1 MLKIYNSLTN
11 KKEVFRPRKS
21 KRVNMFVCGITPYD
35 SPHIG
40 NFRAAIVY
48 DLLARYLRFAGYD
61 IFYLQNITDI
71 DDKIIRAAKEKNK
84 GWKEIGDYYFKEY
97 LAIGKKL
104 NITSVTKYAKAT
116 AHIKEIIAQIETL
129 IKKGY
134 GYEKNGSVYFE
145 VSKFKN
151 YGKLSRQNLKKL
163 YTGARL
169 EKDPDKKHPYDFVLW
184 KVRESLG
191 RETSKYEPA
200 WKSPWGLGRPGWH
213 IEDTAI
219 SEHYFGPQYDIHG
232 GAVELKFPH
241 HEAEVA
247 QQESASGRTPFV
259 KYWAHCGIL
268 FINGE
273 KMSKSLGNFIAGKEM
288 VEKYDPDYFRFMIVS
303 AHYRSPIDYSEKL
316 IHQAKTNLENIRNFA
331 RELKKIKQKT
341 GAPFDAAAFKKQFL
355 QAMDDDFN
363 TPRALAVTFKMM
375 RRANA
380 LLARPVRKKSL
391 QATKVAPDGA
401 AFSNGGRGKL
411 SAVSAKEIISFFKN
425 AEGIFGVSFTK
436 TKTVGIPAH
445 IRELAKEREKLR
457 KEKKWAE
464 ADALRGQIKKNGYEI
479 KDLESGY
486 EITLIV

>member
-1 MLKIYNSLTN
+1 
-11 KKEVFRPRKS
+11 
-21 KRVNMFVCGITPYD
+21 MFVCGITPYD

-48 DLLARYLRFAGYD
+48 DLIARYLRFAEYNV
-61 IFYLQNITDI
+61 FYLQNVTDI
-71 DDKIIRAAKEKNK
+71 DDKIIKAAKEKNMN
-84 GWKEIGDYYFKEY
+84 WKEIGDYYFKEY

-134 GYEKNGSVYFE
+134 AYEKNGSVYFE

-151 YGKLSRQNLKKL
+151 YGNLSRQNLKKL

-169 EKDPDKKHPYDFVLW
+169 EEDQNKKHAYDFVLW
-184 KVRESLG
+184 KAKKDG
-191 RETSKYEPA
+191 EPF
-200 WKSPWGLGRPGWH
+200 WPSPWGNGRPGWH

-219 SEHYFGPQYDIHG
+219 SEHYFGPQYDLHG

-247 QQESASGRTPFV
+247 QQESASGKKPFV

-268 FINGE
+268 LINGK

-341 GAPFDAAAFKKQFL
+341 GAPFDIATFKKQFS

-363 TPRALAVTFKMM
+363 TPKSLAVIFKTM
-375 RRANA
+375 RQANT
-380 LLARPVRKKSL
+380 LMS
-391 QATKVAPDGA
+391 
-401 AFSNGGRGKL
+401 RGKL
-411 SAVSAKEIISFFKN
+411 STASAKEIISFLKN
-425 AEGIFGVSFTK
+425 AEAIFGVSFTK
-436 TKTVGIPAH
+436 IKTGKIPPH
-445 IRELAKEREKLR
+445 IKELAEKRELFR
-457 KEKKWAE
+457 KEKRWAE
-464 ADALRGQIKKNGYEI
+464 ADAIREQIQKERYEI
-479 KDLESGY
+479 KDSGKGCG
-486 EITLIV
+486 IRRF

>member
-1 MLKIYNSLTN
+1 MLKIYNSLSN
-11 KKEVFRPRKS
+11 KKEIFRPRKG

-48 DLLARYLRFAGYD
+48 DLIARHLRFAGYD
-61 IFYLQNITDI
+61 VFYLQNVTDI
-71 DDKIIRAAKEKNK
+71 DDKIIKSAKARDKS
-84 GWKEIGDYYFKEY
+84 WKEIGDYYFKEY

-163 YTGARL
+163 YAGARL
-169 EKDPDKKHPYDFVLW
+169 EEDPDKKHPYDFVLW
-184 KVRESLG
+184 KARESLG

-247 QQESASGRTPFV
+247 QQESASGKKPFV

-268 FINGE
+268 LINGE
-273 KMSKSLGNFIAGKEM
+273 KMSKSLGNFITGKEM
-288 VEKYDPDYFRFMIVS
+288 VEKYDPDYFCFMIVS

-341 GAPFDAAAFKKQFL
+341 GAPFDIADFKKQL
-355 QAMDDDFN
+355 SQAMDDDFN
-363 TPRALAVTFKMM
+363 TPKALAVIFKTM
-375 RRANA
+375 RQANT
-380 LLARPVRKKSL
+380 LLS
-391 QATKVAPDGA
+391 
-401 AFSNGGRGKL
+401 RGKL
-411 SAVSAKEIISFFKN
+411 STDAAKEIISFLKN
-425 AEGIFGVSFTK
+425 AEAIFGVSFIKIK
-436 TKTVGIPAH
+436 TAEIPPRIKELAEK
-445 IRELAKEREKLR
+445 RELFR
-457 KEKKWAE
+457 KEKRWAE
-464 ADALRGQIKKNGYEI
+464 ADAIREQIQKEGYEI
-479 KDLESGY
+479 KDSEIGY
-486 EITLIV
+486 KIDLLRNNFRSENYYATGLITPIV

>member
-11 KKEVFRPRKS
+11 KKEIFQPRKS

-40 NFRAAIVY
+40 NFRATIVY
-48 DLLARYLRFAGYD
+48 DLIARYLRFAKYNV
-61 IFYLQNITDI
+61 FYLQNVTDI
-71 DDKIIRAAKEKNK
+71 DDKIIKSAKARDKS
-84 GWKEIGDYYFKEY
+84 WKEIGDYYFKEY
-97 LAIGKKL
+97 LAVGKKL
-104 NITSVTKYAKAT
+104 NIASVTKYAMAT
-116 AHIKEIIAQIETL
+116 SHIKEIIAQIETL

-163 YTGARL
+163 HIGSRM
-169 EKDPDKKHPYDFVLW
+169 EEDQNKKHAYDFVLW
-184 KVRESLG
+184 KAKKDG
-191 RETSKYEPA
+191 EPF
-200 WKSPWGLGRPGWH
+200 WPSPWGNGRPGWH

-219 SEHYFGPQYDIHG
+219 SEHYFGPQYDLHG

-247 QQESASGRTPFV
+247 QQESASGKKPFV

-268 FINGE
+268 LINGK

-316 IHQAKTNLENIRNFA
+316 IHQAKTNLESIRNFA

-341 GAPFDAAAFKKQFL
+341 GAPFDIADFKKQL
-355 QAMDDDFN
+355 SQAMDDDFN
-363 TPRALAVTFKMM
+363 TPKALAVIFKMM
-375 RRANA
+375 RQANTLSA
-380 LLARPVRKKSL
+380 
-391 QATKVAPDGA
+391 
-401 AFSNGGRGKL
+401 RGKL
-411 SAVSAKEIISFFKN
+411 STDATKEIISFLKN
-425 AEGIFGVSFTK
+425 AEAIFGVSFIKIK
-436 TKTVGIPAH
+436 TAEIPPH
-445 IRELAKEREKLR
+445 IKKLAEKRELFR
-457 KEKKWAE
+457 KEKRWAE
-464 ADALRGQIKKNGYEI
+464 ADAIREQIQKEGYEI
-479 KDLESGY
+479 KDSEKGCG
-486 EITLIV
+486 IRRF

>member
-11 KKEVFRPRKS
+11 KKEIFQPRKS

-71 DDKIIRAAKEKNK
+71 DDKIVRAAKEKNK

-134 GYEKNGSVYFE
+134 AYEKNGSVYFE

-151 YGKLSRQNLKKL
+151 YGNLSRQNLKKL

-169 EKDPDKKHPYDFVLW
+169 EEDQNKKHAYDFVLW
-184 KVRESLG
+184 KAKKDG
-191 RETSKYEPA
+191 EPF
-200 WKSPWGLGRPGWH
+200 WPSPWGNGRPGWH

-219 SEHYFGPQYDIHG
+219 SEHYFGPQYDLHG

-247 QQESASGRTPFV
+247 QQESASGKKPFV

-268 FINGE
+268 LINGK

-341 GAPFDAAAFKKQFL
+341 GAPFDIADFKKQL
-355 QAMDDDFN
+355 SQAMDDDFN
-363 TPRALAVTFKMM
+363 TPKALAVIFKTM
-375 RRANA
+375 RQANT
-380 LLARPVRKKSL
+380 LLS
-391 QATKVAPDGA
+391 
-401 AFSNGGRGKL
+401 RGKL
-411 SAVSAKEIISFFKN
+411 STDAAKEIISFLKN
-425 AEGIFGVSFTK
+425 AEAIFGVSFTK
-436 TKTVGIPAH
+436 IKTGKIPPH
-445 IRELAKEREKLR
+445 IKELAEKRELFR
-457 KEKKWAE
+457 KEKRWAE
-464 ADALRGQIKKNGYEI
+464 ADAIREQIQKERYEI
-479 KDLESGY
+479 KDSGKGCG
-486 EITLIV
+486 IRRF